1 MDEDD
6 ARVLKKQR
14 VFSLSLQM
22 AICVIVIFK
31 MLLDFSL
38 SVPPVSAVPCYPDTG
53 QQANAP
59 WRAKCGATHLHRP
72 RSTGGDESSEKQQE
86 W

>member
-1 MDEDD
+1 MSDRKYGLKKWKRSTDEDD
-6 ARVLKKQR
+6 ARVLKKHP

-22 AICVIVIFK
+22 AICVTVIFK

-38 SVPPVSAVPCYPDTG
+38 SVLPVSAVPCYPDTG

-59 WRAKCGATHLHRP
+59 
-72 RSTGGDESSEKQQE
+72 
-86 W
+86 